1 MVIARLLPVALLPLM
16 FACQATAT
24 STQFR
29 RRTSQTQEQAQAAQ
43 LHSLRIREAD
53 TYLAQQEQM
62 VRLLQDEGDMSVPP
76 SAPSAP
82 SPVMAPSAVAP
93 IAPPVAAPSSPVPA
107 PSKPVPAPSSPVP
120 APSKPV
126 PAPSSPVAPTAPGQC
141 VLQLNIACTLDNGAS
156 CEDYQPVLEACSG
169 PPSLIGMRYNGG
181 GCDQSNNGQDD
192 STFRCEDFG
201 NGPPTTKGTPS
212 YIVVTDALENGNVLY
227 QNWVEVNKFFNVSYS
242 GAADGTTETY
252 VYIYSTQ
259 DQSESNL
266 LQFLRFDSSCSS
278 PLDLGNEF
286 GSVEVTSWTNA
297 DQGYVSAFTGVNIE
311 ASVQI
316 QGEQGDGTLTLSSLV
331 IETSFA
337 GTIDLSLLVSGQTI
351 PTGEAS
357 LTVPVPTNIDITQ
370 PQSYSF
376 KISLAGTSNT
386 GESCSGTFEQTY
398 TIGASQ

>member
-1 MVIARLLPVALLPLM
+1 MVIARLLPVALLPLL

-24 STQFR
+24 ATQFR
-29 RRTSQTQEQAQAAQ
+29 RRTSQTQEQTQTQTQTAGAQSQ
-43 LHSLRIREAD
+43 SLRIREAD

-62 VRLLQDEGDMSVPP
+62 MRLLQDEGDMSVPP

-93 IAPPVAAPSSPVPA
+93 IAPPVPAPSS
-107 PSKPVPAPSSPVP
+107 PVPAPSSPVP
-120 APSKPV
+120 APSSPV
-126 PAPSSPVAPTAPGQC
+126 PAPSSPVTPTAPGQC
-141 VLQLNIACTLDNGAS
+141 VLQLNIACKLDNGES

-169 PPSLIGMRYNGG
+169 PPSQIGMRYNGG

-192 STFRCEDFG
+192 STTRCEDFG

-227 QNWVEVNKFFNVSYS
+227 QNWVEVNNFFNVSYAD
-242 GAADGTTETY
+242 AADGTTETY

-286 GSVEVTSWTNA
+286 GSVEVTSWTND
-297 DQGYVSAFTGVNIE
+297 DQGYVSAFTGVSIE
-311 ASVQI
+311 ASIQI
-316 QGEQGDGTLTLSSLV
+316 QGEQGDGTLTLSKLV

-386 GESCSGTFEQTY
+386 GESCSGTLEQTY